1 MILSMTGYGKGRATC
16 GDATYSVELKS
27 LNGKTS
33 DVRCR
38 IPNNFKEKELALR
51 QMVLDHAHRGK
62 FDLLLEVDSEDGDGE
77 YAINTA
83 AFKKYYKDLT
93 ALRDELDLNQDID
106 FVQAILRIPNVI
118 WTKTEALEDDVW
130 QAVLSAVQEAMDSL
144 RNFRIVEG
152 EVMHDDLQEKVK
164 EIQDQLKETVPY
176 ETERIDNLKERFR
189 RNLDDFLKNDKL
201 DHNRY
206 EQEIIYYLEK
216 LDINEE
222 KVRLAQHCDY
232 FLKVLESEDLQVGK
246 KLSFIAQEM
255 GREINTLGAKA
266 QEKNIQR
273 IVVNMKDA
281 LEKIKEQLSN
291 IV

>member
-232 FLKVLESEDLQVGK
+232 FLKVLESENLQVGK

>member
-1 MILSMTGYGKGRATC
+1 MILSMTGYGKGRSTS
-16 GDATYSVELKS
+16 GDATYVVELKS

-38 IPNNFKEKELALR
+38 IPNHFKEKELALR

-62 FDLLLEVDSEDGDGE
+62 IDLLIEVESEKGDSE

-83 AFKKYYKDLT
+83 AFKKYYKDLK
-93 ALRDELDLNQDID
+93 ALKEELDMEQDID

-118 WTKTEALEDDVW
+118 WTKTESLEDNVW
-130 QAVLSAVQEAMDSL
+130 QAVQSAVREAL
-144 RNFRIVEG
+144 ENLQNFRKEDG
-152 EVMHDDLQEKVK
+152 KVMHDDLQEKVK
-164 EIQDQLKETVPY
+164 EIQTQLDEISPY
-176 ETERIDNLKERFR
+176 EEDRISNLKERFR
-189 RNLDDFLKNDKL
+189 RNLDDFIKNDKL

-232 FLKVLESEDLQVGK
+232 FLKVLESDDIQVGK